1 MIGGEAVLTLTMSM
15 RGIWKPK
22 FVFSLLPVGLD
33 KIDILEAKLRDA
45 QEEIQQLREGSKVTF
60 FSVSSV
66 VACSRGQA
74 VVWNGTSPRE
84 ICTTHFC
91 LSEDNKTVTILKEG
105 VYQLNVRLSGSNN
118 THLYF
123 DTKLN
128 NVIISQYKSYTPQSA
143 PHFGNFNSIL
153 RLKEGDKLH
162 VECSEGAS
170 DANMI
175 NNNFTIMLL
184 GY

>member
-60 FSVSSV
+60 FSVSSAT
-66 VACSRGQA
+66 ACPTGQA

-84 ICTTHFC
+84 MCATHFC
-91 LSEDNKTVTILKEG
+91 LSEDDKIVTILKEG
-105 VYQLNVRLSGSNN
+105 VYQLNIRLSGSNN
-118 THLYF
+118 ASFYF
-123 DTKLN
+123 EVKFNGVT
-128 NVIISQYKSYTPQSA
+128 ISRYRNSTQQNSYDC
-143 PHFGNFNSIL
+143 GNINSIL

-162 VECSEGAS
+162 VECSGGNS
-170 DANMI
+170 DAAMI
-175 NNNFTIMLL
+175 GNNFSIMLL